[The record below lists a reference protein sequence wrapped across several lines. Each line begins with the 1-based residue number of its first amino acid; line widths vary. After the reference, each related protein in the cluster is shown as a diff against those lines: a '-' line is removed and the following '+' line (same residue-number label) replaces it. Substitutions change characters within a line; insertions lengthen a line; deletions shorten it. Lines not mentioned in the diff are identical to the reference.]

1 MKRDDGKPEGPDRIP
16 PWRRTWWK
24 GVALVTVLFAL
35 TVGAA
40 ACGGGSSH
48 ASGSSS
54 TSSGSETSRYSEA
67 LKYVQC
73 LRTHGEPDIPDP
85 SANGNIQAG
94 SGSSANS
101 SAAQAAAQACQK
113 YAPPAPK
120 GAAPGQ
126 NAQSGTKALEYAECM
141 RAHGVTNYPD
151 PSSNGVTRLSPNSGI
166 DQNSATY
173 QAASEACQK
182 YAPTAPAGAPAGAP
196 GS

>member
-1 MKRDDGKPEGPDRIP
+1 MKHDDGKPESTDRLAP
-16 PWRRTWWK
+16 RRRTWCK
-24 GVALVTVLFAL
+24 GVALVAVLVAL

-40 ACGGGSSH
+40 ACGGGPSH

-54 TSSGSETSRYSEA
+54 TSSGSEASRYSQA
-67 LKYVQC
+67 LKYVEC

-85 SANGNIQAG
+85 GANGNIQAG

-101 SAAQAAAQACQK
+101 SAVLAAAQACQK
-113 YAPPAPK
+113 DAPSAPK

-126 NAQSGTKALEYAECM
+126 NAQSATKALEFAQCM

-151 PSSNGVTRLSPNSGI
+151 PGANGVTKVSPNSGI
-166 DQNSATY
+166 DQNSSTFLAAE
-173 QAASEACQK
+173 QACRK